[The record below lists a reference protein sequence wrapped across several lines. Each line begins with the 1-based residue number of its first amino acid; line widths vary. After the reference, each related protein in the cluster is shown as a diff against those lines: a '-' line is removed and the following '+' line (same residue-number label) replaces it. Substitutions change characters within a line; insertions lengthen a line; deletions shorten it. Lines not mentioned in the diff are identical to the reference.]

1 MYGARFAEEERVI
14 QRDGGNFVAWHLLSA
29 RTRLLSI
36 YLLCSELSPMCISSL
51 RDSCVSRC
59 D

>member
-36 YLLCSELSPMCISSL
+36 YLLCSELNPNVHLKPKRFMCIPL
-51 RDSCVSRC
+51 
-59 D
+59 

>member
-36 YLLCSELSPMCISSL
+36 YLSIVL
-51 RDSCVSRC
+51 RDQPNVHLKPKRFMHIPL
-59 D
+59 